1 MSDSKVMDQLAAFNS
16 AVQAIPIPTGG
27 EAEAVLQLQEV
38 KRALDDVRL
47 GLWAR
52 LKGAHS
58 KDAREFEERFRV
70 RRAMELCL
78 RLTSDLRSG
87 LMNPGHQEYDDLW
100 IAAVELGQAIQSART
115 NAGRSDSE

>member
-1 MSDSKVMDQLAAFNS
+1 MSDIKVMERLAAFNT
-16 AVQAIPIPTGG
+16 AVQAMPIPVGG
-27 EAEAVLQLQEV
+27 ETEAIFKLQEV

-52 LKGAHS
+52 LQGAHS
-58 KDAREFEERFRV
+58 RDARSFEERFRV

-78 RLTSDLRSG
+78 RLTGDLRSG

-100 IAAVELGQAIQSART
+100 IAAVELGQAIQTART
-115 NAGRSDSE
+115 DASESNAG

>member
-1 MSDSKVMDQLAAFNS
+1 MSDSNVMEQLAAFNS

-27 EAEAVLQLQEV
+27 EAAAVLQLQEV

-47 GLWAR
+47 GLWSR

-58 KDAREFEERFRV
+58 KDARAFEEQFRV
-70 RRAMELCL
+70 RRATELCL

-115 NAGRSDSE
+115 GAGRSDSE